1 MSSTP
6 SDYALTPA
14 NARTPSR
21 QDGPRNSSRP
31 RIRGEAVEEAAGP
44 IASGSLDD
52 MRHEIGLLSAEIDAF
67 SAEREAVKKMLAEAR
82 IQVCSAINSS
92 AYTYLLYA
100 QSRRRANSRHYSNLQ
115 LEKTFS

>member
-1 MSSTP
+1 
-6 SDYALTPA
+6 
-14 NARTPSR
+14 
-21 QDGPRNSSRP
+21 
-31 RIRGEAVEEAAGP
+31 
-44 IASGSLDD
+44 